1 MIYKNTINTIWGDFL
16 DINIKQLI
24 FIILKKL
31 PIIISC
37 GLVIAL
43 LMFLYSTFMVTP
55 LYTSSA
61 MLSIQASENR
71 GDYKSVTTADH
82 TVSVELVSTI
92 SELIKNDSCLN
103 IVSNISE
110 LNRYYSLRQLK
121 NMVSISSS
129 GTENFSIKVSCP
141 DPEHSLLLVNAF
153 ADVISDSSFVNG
165 NIVNADDKDPNRGYI
180 KKILKA
186 GTVTLISG
194 AKTIPLNPSS
204 PNVLKNTFLG
214 FFIGIVLAIVF
225 FIAKDIFSSKV
236 LTEDDIETLLPGL
249 PSLGTVPVINNSP
262 KGSEYR

>member
-1 MIYKNTINTIWGDFL
+1 MIYQNTINTNWGDFL
-16 DINIKQLI
+16 ELNIRQLF

-37 GLVIAL
+37 GLVLAL

-71 GDYKSVTTADH
+71 GDYKSVTTADY

-110 LNRYYSLRQLK
+110 LNRYYSLWQLR

-129 GTENFSIKVSCP
+129 GTENFNIKVSCP
-141 DPEHSLLLVNAF
+141 NPEHSLLLVNAF
-153 ADVISDSSFVNG
+153 ADVVSDSSFVNG

-194 AKTIPLNPSS
+194 AKSVPLRPSS
-204 PNVLKNTFLG
+204 PNVPRNTFLG
-214 FFIGIVLAIVF
+214 FLVGFALACAF
-225 FIAKDIFSSKV
+225 FIIKDLFSSKV
-236 LTEDDIETLLPGL
+236 LTEDDIETLLPDL